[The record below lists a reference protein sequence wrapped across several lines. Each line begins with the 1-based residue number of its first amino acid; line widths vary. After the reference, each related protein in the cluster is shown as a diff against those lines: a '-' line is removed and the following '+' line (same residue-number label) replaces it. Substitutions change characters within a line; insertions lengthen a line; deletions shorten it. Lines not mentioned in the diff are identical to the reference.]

1 MKLTLKIFLKHNNTT
16 IEVEQGTSL
25 KEIAARVE
33 DDFDAPITLAIVDG
47 KLKEIYKQVKSDC
60 EVEFLDLTNKDGYR
74 TYQRSLTLLFIKSLR
89 DVYQGYGINH
99 VDVRVQFT
107 IQRGLYCEVLNVEEK
122 PLTQEIIKEIEDRMK
137 AYVDIDAVIYKSTV
151 TTSKAIKLFAKQGMK
166 DKVCL
171 LKYRSVSN
179 TNIYELDG
187 FYDYYFGYM
196 VPSYGKI
203 GKFELHPHDEG
214 VMVQYVSKAEPKK
227 VAPFKPALMLF
238 DTQKET
244 SRWAQLMDVTTIG
257 ELNELIAAGDI
268 NDLLLVAEALMEKR
282 IASIADEIVNN
293 QNKKRFIFIA
303 GPSSSGKTT
312 FAHRLGIQLR
322 AFGMNPK
329 TISLDN
335 YFVNRE
341 QTPLDEY
348 GNFNFE
354 TIDAIDRKLFNENML
369 ELLAGQSVDIPHFNF
384 ISGKREYRDN
394 PIELGDNGILIV
406 EGIHGLNDMLSYD
419 LPKENTFKIYIS
431 AMTQLNLDYH
441 NRIPTTD
448 GRLLRRIV
456 RDYQYRGVS
465 ALQTIRM
472 WESVRRGEE
481 KYIFPFQ
488 EKADVMF
495 NSALIYEIAVLKQ
508 YADPLLYS
516 IPDDCPEHIEA
527 KRLIKF
533 LDYILG
539 VTSEHIPQNS
549 LIREFIGG
557 SCFRT

>member
-1 MKLTLKIFLKHNNTT
+1 MVVKIILKHNNTT
-16 IEVEQGTSL
+16 LEVEKGTTL
-25 KEIAARVE
+25 KEVAKRVQN
-33 DDFDAPITLAIVDG
+33 DFKSPITLAIVDG
-47 KLKEIYKQVKSDC
+47 KLKEIYKRIKADC
-60 EVEFLDLTNKDGYR
+60 EVEFLDLTDKDGYR
-74 TYQRSLTLLFIKSLR
+74 TYQRSLTLLFIKALR
-89 DVYQGYGINH
+89 DVYKGYGINC

-107 IQRGLYCEVLNVEEK
+107 INRGLYCEVLKNQEK
-122 PLTQEIIKEIEDRMK
+122 PLTDKIIKDIETRMK
-137 AYVDIDAVIYKSTV
+137 AYVEKDAIIYKNTV
-151 TTSKAIKLFAKQGMK
+151 TTSKAIKIFEKQGMQ

-187 FYDYYFGYM
+187 FYDYYYGYM
-196 VPSYGKI
+196 VPSYGNI
-203 GKFELHPHDEG
+203 GMFELYAHDEG
-214 VMVQYVSKAEPKK
+214 VMVQYVSKSEPHK
-227 VAPFKPALMLF
+227 VAPFKPAELLF

-244 SRWAQLMDVTTIG
+244 ARWAELMNVTTIG
-257 ELNELIAAGDI
+257 ELNELIAQGDI
-268 NDLLLVAEALMEKR
+268 NDLLLVTEALMEKR
-282 IASIADEIVNN
+282 IASIADKIVNN
-293 QNKKRFIFIA
+293 KNEKRFVFIA

-322 AFGMNPK
+322 AYGMNPR

-341 QTPLDEY
+341 KTPLDEF
-348 GNFNFE
+348 GDFNFE
-354 TIDAIDRKLFNENML
+354 TIDAIDRALFNQDML
-369 ELLAGQSVDIPHFNF
+369 QLLNGEAVDIPYYNF
-384 ISGKREYRDN
+384 ISGKREYREN
-394 PIELGDNGILIV
+394 PIQLGENGILVV

-419 LPKENTFKIYIS
+419 LPQENKFKIYIS

-448 GRLLRRIV
+448 GRLIRRIV

-465 ALQTIRM
+465 ARQTIKM
-472 WESVRRGEE
+472 WQSVRRGEE
-481 KYIFPFQ
+481 QYIFPFQ

-508 YADPLLYS
+508 YADPLLYN